1 MSQHVAGAIALSF
14 SIFLLCSG
22 ANALLLAFLSAF
34 FFTYFLRRFLCRKK

>member
-14 SIFLLCSG
+14 STLLLFYG
-22 ANALLLAFLSAF
+22 AHAQLLAFLSAF